1 MTIAEAQKSGG
12 IGKYLIIYL
21 CILAIAALQF
31 VVAYSHIDTS
41 QMILRFLSLAVV
53 EAALAV
59 MFFMHLW
66 TEKRSFLIAVAVVT
80 IFVLLGMQ
88 FGWPDSI
95 RMANGAPNS
104 PSTTQIAPATSG
116 QTP

>member
-12 IGKYLIIYL
+12 IGKYLITYL

-31 VVAYSHIDTS
+31 VVAYSHVDTS
-41 QMILRFLSLAVV
+41 QMILRFLSLAIV
-53 EAALAV
+53 EAGLAV

-80 IFVLLGMQ
+80 IFVLLGLQ
-88 FGWPDSI
+88 FSWPDSI

-104 PSTTQIAPATSG
+104 PSTTQVAAPGTAP
-116 QTP
+116 TP